1 MNRVISVGAIAVLS
15 LAALAEPAAQESPR
29 AQRRGMSP
37 SETVAVS
44 DSRKPQGF
52 SVVLVLGDL
61 QGGTTQDNVPPA
73 ARKALADMKEFLPYK
88 SYRLL
93 DVQWTLCCG
102 GGRGATPVVS
112 RLRGPDGH
120 DYELTLGASLE
131 QYPQSRLN
139 VRFAL
144 HDPARAD
151 HEAGGSEL
159 IRELIIERERLDAE
173 YQTARKRAQSRF
185 EVGTGQPPEEEKEV
199 REARMRLANATIK
212 LAEAKQRN
220 TRERSLTPNHPDRIA
235 AKASR
240 AGIDSRA
247 VIDTSFTMDVGETVV
262 VGTSRLAG
270 GDKALIALLT
280 AVPRNAA
287 SR

>member
-1 MNRVISVGAIAVLS
+1 MNTVLSAGAIAVLG
-15 LAALAEPAAQESPR
+15 LAALPEPAR
-29 AQRRGMSP
+29 AQRSTQP
-37 SETVAVS
+37 SRVS
-44 DSRKPQGF
+44 VDATDSRKPQGF

-61 QGGTTQDNVPPA
+61 QGGNTQDNVPPA
-73 ARKALADMKEFLPYK
+73 ARKALTDMKEFLPYK

-120 DYELTLGASLE
+120 DYELTLAASLE
-131 QYPQSRLN
+131 PASRLG

-144 HDPARAD
+144 RDPSGAD
-151 HEAGGSEL
+151 SESGGSEL
-159 IRELIIERERLDAE
+159 IRELLLERQRLEAE
-173 YQTARKRAQSRF
+173 YEGLRKRAQANY
-185 EVGTGQPPEEEKEV
+185 EVGTGTGPEQDPEV
-199 REARMRLANATIK
+199 RQARLRVASATIK
-212 LAEAKQRN
+212 LAEAKQRKPAD
-220 TRERSLTPNHPDRIA
+220 RGLSPNHPERVA
-235 AKASR
+235 AMKSR
-240 AGIDSRA
+240 SI
-247 VIDTSFTMDVGETVV
+247 IDTSFTMDVGETVV

-280 AVPRNAA
+280 AVPRSAG